1 MQKIGQLFLLRT
13 NINSVGSVLDSPV
26 RKCSLGTCGTLLT
39 YSLGSVLGS
48 RGLLWGP
55 FVKLTYPSQ
64 QSYPDLQPLYDAARS
79 YLEIPQRINLLNTRV
94 EVRISHSISS
104 RKSKQNID
112 RTAGASRHERILAA
126 FTLYAQMRCAQSE
139 SDFEPIVRRLQSEWA
154 VVGTLVRTSFFI
166 YTHVEAARL
175 SLQ

>member
-26 RKCSLGTCGTLLT
+26 RKCSLGTCGSLLT

-94 EVRISHSISS
+94 EVRISPSISS

-112 RTAGASRHERILAA
+112 RTAGASRHAA
-126 FTLYAQMRCAQSE
+126 TAQGIRVEQTC
-139 SDFEPIVRRLQSEWA
+139 RTT
-154 VVGTLVRTSFFI
+154 GTNRYLPHRNRNWCVNIGHSPCFP
-166 YTHVEAARL
+166 
-175 SLQ
+175 SP

>member
-55 FVKLTYPSQ
+55 FVKLIYPSQ

-112 RTAGASRHERILAA
+112 RTAGASRHAA
-126 FTLYAQMRCAQSE
+126 ITQGIRVEQTRRTAGTNRYLPHRNRNWCVNIGHSPCPPSLYNPHHAS
-139 SDFEPIVRRLQSEWA
+139 I
-154 VVGTLVRTSFFI
+154 
-166 YTHVEAARL
+166 
-175 SLQ
+175 